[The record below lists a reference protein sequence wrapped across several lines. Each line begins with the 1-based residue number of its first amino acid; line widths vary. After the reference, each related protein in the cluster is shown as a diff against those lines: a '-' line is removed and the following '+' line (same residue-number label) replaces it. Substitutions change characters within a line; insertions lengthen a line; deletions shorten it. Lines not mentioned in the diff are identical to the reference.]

1 MQKGSNTIN
10 KKLLSNINASGE
22 LHMVPASLN
31 DKFVIRF
38 CVCAENA
45 RDEDILYAYEVISRS
60 SKELFEIIKLEA
72 EAKEKIKN
80 ASLDRT
86 ESQLTIVEA
95 EPEEEKIIC
104 KPDEEGKEKEIAELI
119 KEENDIVQD
128 VVVLDRKNH
137 QMSLRYRRS
146 FFVRMVSDPKFQQYR
161 TNSKEY
167 GSKEHGIAMNSGSKD
182 NKINRAFSTSSNPIN
197 THQQSRQ
204 TSNDSDN

>member
-1 MQKGSNTIN
+1 
-10 KKLLSNINASGE
+10 
-22 LHMVPASLN
+22 MVPASLN

-45 RDEDILYAYEVISRS
+45 CNEDIDYAYEIISKS
-60 SKELFEIIKLEA
+60 AKELFEIIKLEA
-72 EAKEKIKN
+72 EAKEKLIKSTSIDK
-80 ASLDRT
+80 A
-86 ESQLTIVEA
+86 ESPLTIEA
-95 EPEEEKIIC
+95 VTEEEKN
-104 KPDEEGKEKEIAELI
+104 KPDEGKEKEIAELI

-167 GSKEHGIAMNSGSKD
+167 GSKEHGISVNNSSKD

-197 THQQSRQ
+197 THQQSSRQ
-204 TSNDSDN
+204 TSNDSDT